1 MLKNYIITEQ
11 EAREDSKNL
20 LDPKLEGIFNSILE
34 LDIVKSLGLTRY
46 GSAGNKLQG
55 SGFKFTKSGWP
66 RGQHE
71 LRGQIS
77 FFLKPKGPWILEP
90 GTGGTEQNKRSLK
103 SPIIFADNKKLT
115 LLQTQARKMQS
126 WFNQAEN
133 KELTKQI
140 INFLEEADFANT
152 SSGLLSDFEI
162 KVSKIDFEGPF
173 RRKKKEKVYLLKLK
187 LNFIKTLCK
196 PDQPCLH

>member
-11 EAREDSKNL
+11 EARENSKNL

-34 LDIVKSLGLTRY
+34 LDIIKNLGLTRY
-46 GSAGNKLQG
+46 GSTGNELRG
-55 SGFKFTKSGWP
+55 SGFKFIKSGFP
-66 RGQHE
+66 RDKHE
-71 LRGQIS
+71 LKGQIS
-77 FFLKPKGPWILEP
+77 FFLKPKGPWILDP
-90 GTGGTEQNKRSLK
+90 PASGSEQDKGKLK
-103 SPIIFADNKKLT
+103 SPIIFADEEKLT
-115 LLQTQARKMQS
+115 LLRTQARKVQN

-133 KELTKQI
+133 KNLTKQI